1 MVDDENKKK
10 GKAAMPRKKIETMT
24 HTSAKPEV
32 SDLIGQR
39 LRNYYNEVALQPVPD
54 GAPTDPWW
62 AYRGV
67 QARHADRW
75 LTAVRQLAAGSTP

>member
-54 GAPTDPWW
+54 RFMD
-62 AYRGV
+62 
-67 QARHADRW
+67 
-75 LTAVRQLAAGSTP
+75 LLNQLEAASSPKKSN